1 MIPLPV
7 PALRAPA
14 LFFDFISGLL
24 SIKIGIADFLQ
35 YVSAGLLFDN
45 GKAKRLLH
53 WEPRYDLKK
62 GVEEMIQGWSRT

>member
-1 MIPLPV
+1 M
-7 PALRAPA
+7 
-14 LFFDFISGLL
+14 FF
-24 SIKIGIADFLQ
+24 
-35 YVSAGLLFDN
+35 AGLLFDN